1 MCSSTVQARVV
12 LPDIRLTASLEA
24 QPASGVLTGKCL
36 CRNSPGSS
44 ASQSLGL
51 ILQEKHLPFIPL
63 LDLQT
68 LCLSS
73 IPSPIYTALQDA
85 FPASPPWAGLCYPC
99 LFSILKFWHLILEGL
114 PLPELANTKES
125 KQAYSM
131 FFQEHAFKMQLI
143 NPDPKSNPPTS
154 SIRLSYCSALT
165 IHPSHPRIWYQTAR
179 DSSCAPE
186 PTEIIQTRQTAYSLH
201 WKSQ

>member
-12 LPDIRLTASLEA
+12 LPGIRLTASLEA

-51 ILQEKHLPFIPL
+51 VLQEKHLPFIPL

-73 IPSPIYTALQDA
+73 IPSPIYTAPQDA
-85 FPASPPWAGLCYPC
+85 FPASPPWAGLCYPR
-99 LFSILKFWHLILEGL
+99 LFSILKFWHL
-114 PLPELANTKES
+114 
-125 KQAYSM
+125 
-131 FFQEHAFKMQLI
+131 
-143 NPDPKSNPPTS
+143 
-154 SIRLSYCSALT
+154 RLSWSWRDCPSQSSPILKRVNKHIPCSSRNMLFKCNWST
-165 IHPSHPRIWYQTAR
+165 QIPNPTHPPLLSGSYTVVH
-179 DSSCAPE
+179 
-186 PTEIIQTRQTAYSLH
+186 
-201 WKSQ
+201 